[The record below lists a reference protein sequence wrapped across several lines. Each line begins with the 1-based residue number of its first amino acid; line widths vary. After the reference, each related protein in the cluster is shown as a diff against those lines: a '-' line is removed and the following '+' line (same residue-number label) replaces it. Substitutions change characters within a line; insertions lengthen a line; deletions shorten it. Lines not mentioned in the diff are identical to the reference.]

1 MESRSLSDLRS
12 YEVLSH
18 GVFAIAITLL
28 VLDIHVPSHET
39 ATDGSGLVTALI
51 DEWPRYFAYV
61 LGFLYIGAYWLGSL
75 RTMHFLRGSDHVAM
89 VLGLLTLMGISTLPF
104 VTSLLA
110 EYIGKDN
117 GRDQVAIAV
126 FNGWMLVV
134 AFVANA
140 LIRWAAFRGRLIRP
154 DADPRA
160 LTRWLRLAALG
171 PVIWGVALVAAVA
184 ISAWFALLLD
194 FLLLPVFLS
203 DVPLG
208 AETGPGRGEARE
220 PPLA

>member
-1 MESRSLSDLRS
+1 MESRALTDLRS

-28 VLDIHVPSHET
+28 VLDIHVPPHESIE
-39 ATDGSGLVTALI
+39 DGQALVQALV
-51 DEWPRYFAYV
+51 DEWPRYFAYL

-89 VLGLLTLMGISTLPF
+89 VLGLLTLMGISTVPF

-110 EYIGKDN
+110 EYIGEGG
-117 GRDQVAIAV
+117 GRDQIAIAV

-134 AFVANA
+134 ALMANG
-140 LIRWAAFRGRLIRP
+140 LIRWAAYRGRLVRP
-154 DADPRA
+154 DANQRA
-160 LTRWLRLAALG
+160 LTRWMRLAALG
-171 PVIWGVALVAAVA
+171 PIVWAVALVVALAV
-184 ISAWFALLLD
+184 SAGIALLLD

-203 DVPLG
+203 EVPVDDEP
-208 AETGPGRGEARE
+208 ETA
-220 PPLA
+220 AA